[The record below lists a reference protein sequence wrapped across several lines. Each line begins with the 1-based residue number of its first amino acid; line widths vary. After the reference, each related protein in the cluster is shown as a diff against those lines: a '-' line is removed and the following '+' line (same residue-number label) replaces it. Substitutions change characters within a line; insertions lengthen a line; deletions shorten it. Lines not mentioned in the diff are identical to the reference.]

1 MLLETNFRVSNL
13 KFSCLPTLA
22 ATASYPMLTAG
33 ASTGLFTPAPTYFI
47 FAAGVG
53 SPAKP
58 RLRAAISRSLR
69 NTKSGAL
76 VHDRPFV
83 AVHLLS

>member
-13 KFSCLPTLA
+13 KFSCLPALA
-22 ATASYPMLTAG
+22 ATASYSMLTAG
-33 ASTGLFTPAPTYFI
+33 ASRACFTPAPTYFV
-47 FAAGVG
+47 FAADVG
-53 SPAKP
+53 TPTKP
-58 RLRAAISRSLR
+58 RLRAAISQSLR
-69 NTKSGAL
+69 NAKSGAL